1 MGQKP
6 QISIDTDILIKVFR
20 GDKRKKKILDDNSGK
35 IAVSIITCFE
45 RPSGLKIK
53 QRIINLNQKIKAY
66 DVIHLYEAISRKA
79 FKIFQKYIAV
89 NNLAPADALAVST
102 AITTGLQFVTDNN
115 KDFNFIKKL
124 QLFEQNN

>member
-20 GDKRKKKILDDNSGK
+20 GDKRKKNFLDDNSGK

-79 FKIFQKYIAV
+79 FKIFQ
-89 NNLAPADALAVST
+89 NTLQS
-102 AITTGLQFVTDNN
+102 ITWRPPMPWRYQ
-115 KDFNFIKKL
+115 L
-124 QLFEQNN
+124 QLQLGYNL